1 MLSTIL
7 LSISTSIDSLGIG
20 LTYGI
25 KNTKIPNLSKFI
37 LLGIFLAISISSI
50 YIGKCLG
57 NLFGIDLTNIVSS
70 LILLIIGITIVSK
83 ALFEH
88 KNQKSYDFN
97 NSNLIDPKEAFIL
110 GIALSLDSFGIG
122 VSYGL
127 LNTHAFIFSMFVV
140 MFQFIFL
147 NFGIYF
153 GKKIKNKCQT
163 KNIPDYIWSIISS
176 VIIFMIAIFKLS
188 FN

>member
-1 MLSTIL
+1 M
-7 LSISTSIDSLGIG
+7 ISLVPC
-20 LTYGI
+20 
-25 KNTKIPNLSKFI
+25 K
-37 LLGIFLAISISSI
+37 
-50 YIGKCLG
+50 G
-57 NLFGIDLTNIVSS
+57 NL
-70 LILLIIGITIVSK
+70 K
-83 ALFEH
+83 H
-88 KNQKSYDFN
+88 KNQKSYGFN

-153 GKKIKNKCQT
+153 GKKIRNKCQT

-176 VIIFMIAIFKLS
+176 VIIFIIAIFKLS

>member
-37 LLGIFLAISISSI
+37 LLGISFAISISSI

-57 NLFGIDLTNIVSS
+57 NLFDIDLTNIVSS
-70 LILLIIGITIVSK
+70 LILLIIGITIVTK

-97 NSNLIDPKEAFIL
+97 NSNLIDPKEAY
-110 GIALSLDSFGIG
+110 SFGIG

-176 VIIFMIAIFKLS
+176 VIIFIIAIFKLS

>member
-37 LLGIFLAISISSI
+37 LLGISFAISIFSI

-57 NLFGIDLTNIVSS
+57 NLFDINLTNIVSS

-127 LNTHAFIFSMFVV
+127 LNTHT
-140 MFQFIFL
+140 FIFL

-153 GKKIKNKCQT
+153 GKKIRNKCQT